1 LYDAQRGVQNRL
13 ESNTTDA
20 AVSSDNG
27 VTAFNADGF
36 SIGSLAQVNTNGA
49 TYVAWCWKEGPTQ
62 GFDIV
67 LDTTPS
73 SFTNRAV
80 SHSLGVSPSMIIA
93 FLRNAAGDTHL
104 VWHRSLATT
113 EYLQLQTTAAKAT
126 NSAVYNGVSSTT
138 FTLGSNTAWGAGN
151 YVFYLFAAV
160 AGFSRIGSYT
170 GNGSTDGPF
179 VFCGFRPRW
188 IMIKNI
194 QDSTTSWSIWD
205 TSRSPFNLGDQ
216 RLEANSSA
224 AESSLAQFDI
234 LSNGFKLRSSNSNNA
249 SGQTIIFAAFAEA
262 PFKNSLAR

>member
-1 LYDAQRGVQNRL
+1 LIDSVRGVSKFLLSDSTNAEGTASTWVQSFN
-13 ESNTTDA
+13 SNGYTLGAGDWGTT
-20 AVSSDNG
+20 
-27 VTAFNADGF
+27 T
-36 SIGSLAQVNTNGA
+36 T
-49 TYVAWCWKEGPTQ
+49 VAEWLWKEGPTQ

-67 LDTTPS
+67 TYTG
-73 SFTNRAV
+73 T
-80 SHSLGVSPSMIIA
+80 
-93 FLRNAAGDTHL
+93 
-104 VWHRSLATT
+104 
-113 EYLQLQTTAAKAT
+113 
-126 NSAVYNGVSSTT
+126 
-138 FTLGSNTAWGAGN
+138 GSNTTVAHNLGVAPKMIIIKCRVQAYNWIVYHSNLTSAAY
-151 YVFYLFAAV
+151 YVSLNQTIAQTLASTVFNSTAPTSSVFSVGTDNSVNQNSQTYVAYLFAEV

-170 GNGSTDGPF
+170 GNGSADGPF

-249 SGQTIIFAAFAEA
+249 SGQTIIFAAFAEVPYKFA
-262 PFKNSLAR
+262 LGR